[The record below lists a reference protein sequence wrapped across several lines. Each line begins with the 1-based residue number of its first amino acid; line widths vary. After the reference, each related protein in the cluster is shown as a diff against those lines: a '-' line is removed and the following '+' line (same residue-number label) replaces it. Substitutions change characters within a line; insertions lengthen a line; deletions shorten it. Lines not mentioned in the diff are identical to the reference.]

1 MNASTIFLPKTNK
14 MFGSAKNTIIRT
26 NEKDVIMKKVIMD
39 TLKKYKWKILIQIT
53 LLAVDI
59 YLLTCPSKII
69 GDIIDLLQ
77 DMEGNKQLILNNTY
91 YLLGICV
98 VYLLV
103 RLVWK
108 YFETYISRGVEK
120 DIKAKLFERFLKL
133 KVKEIQQIKNGE
145 IMSYFVKDTNE
156 IRSTV
161 YRILSHGSRI
171 IFIFIITTFQMAKGV
186 NLALTLATLCPIIIA
201 IFLVIKIKK
210 YVEINFKKAQDRFT
224 ELSEYIQESTDSIR
238 TTKAYSCE
246 GSQLKNFIIKNKM
259 VRQSDNTVDVFSNLL
274 TTCVD
279 ICFGLCYAISFIY
292 GSHLV
297 LEGTI
302 TVGELVTF
310 NGYIALFVNPVNW
323 MPTLIARW
331 KRAQISYERLDHMFK
346 LEKEK
351 ITVEKSMVEEKLEGN
366 ILIKDLNFNYPGM
379 LDKALENINI
389 EIKKG
394 ETLGII
400 GTIGSGKTTLMNLLT
415 KLYNIP
421 NGKIMIDGRDIND
434 INIETL
440 RENICYIT
448 QDNFLFSS
456 TLKDNI
462 SLFKEDYK
470 EEEIKESTKKAVIY
484 EEISQMP
491 QGIKTKIGE
500 RGSDLSGGQKQRV
513 VISRAFLKDS
523 SIIIFDDTFSA
534 LDNRTSKELLEN
546 IKELTQDKT
555 CIIISNKISDVKQS
569 DKIIVLNNGSIVEQG
584 IHEQLVQQGG
594 MYQEFFEQQST
605 KAEPSFLS

>member
-1 MNASTIFLPKTNK
+1 
-14 MFGSAKNTIIRT
+14 
-26 NEKDVIMKKVIMD
+26 MKKVIID
-39 TLKKYKWKILIQIT
+39 ALKGYKWKIVLQLTMSAIN
-53 LLAVDI
+53 I
-59 YLLTCPSKII
+59 YLLTYPAIMV
-69 GDIIDLLQ
+69 GNIIDHLY
-77 DMEGNKQLILNNTY
+77 DIEANKQIILKDTY
-91 YLLGICV
+91 YLLGICIV
-98 VYLLV
+98 LLFV
-103 RLVWK
+103 RIIWK
-108 YFETYISRGVEK
+108 YLESFINRGFER

-133 KVKEIQQIKNGE
+133 KIKEIQNIKNGE

-156 IRSTV
+156 IRSAV
-161 YRILSHGSRI
+161 YRIISHGGRTVL
-171 IFIFIITTFQMAKGV
+171 IFIIATYQMAKGV
-186 NLALTLATLCPIIIA
+186 NLNLTLATLCPLIVA
-201 IFLVIKIKK
+201 IFLVVKIKR

-224 ELSEYIQESTDSIR
+224 EMSEYIQESTDSIR

-246 GSQLKNFIIKNKM
+246 GSQLKNFIAKNRK
-259 VRQSDNTVDVFSNLL
+259 VKQSDNTVDVFSNLL
-274 TTCVD
+274 KTCVH

-297 LEGTI
+297 LEGSI

-310 NGYIALFVNPVNW
+310 NAYIALFVNPVNW
-323 MPTLIARW
+323 IPVLIARL
-331 KRAQISYERLDHMFK
+331 KRAQISYYRLEKVFA

-351 ITVEKSMVEEKLEGN
+351 ITVEESTIKEKLEGN
-366 ILIKDLNFNYPGM
+366 IKIQNLNFNYPGT
-379 LDKALENINI
+379 LEKALENINI

-421 NGKIMIDGRDIND
+421 NGKIMIDGRDINE

-448 QDNFLFSS
+448 QDNFLFST

-462 SLFKEDYK
+462 SLFKEEYE

-484 EEISQMP
+484 DEIKQMP
-491 QGIKTKIGE
+491 QGIKTEIGE

-513 VISRAFLKDS
+513 VISRAFLKNS

-534 LDNRTSKELLEN
+534 LDNRTSR
-546 IKELTQDKT
+546 
-555 CIIISNKISDVKQS
+555 
-569 DKIIVLNNGSIVEQG
+569 
-584 IHEQLVQQGG
+584 
-594 MYQEFFEQQST
+594 
-605 KAEPSFLS
+605 SFTRKH

>member
-1 MNASTIFLPKTNK
+1 
-14 MFGSAKNTIIRT
+14 
-26 NEKDVIMKKVIMD
+26 MKKVIID
-39 TLKKYKWKILIQIT
+39 TLKTYQWKIVLQLLLLI
-53 LLAVDI
+53 VDI
-59 YLLTCPSKII
+59 YLLTCPAKII
-69 GDIIDLLQ
+69 GNIIDNLYDIEANRQ
-77 DMEGNKQLILNNTY
+77 IILNNLY

-108 YFETYISRGVEK
+108 YFETYISRGIER

-133 KVKEIQQIKNGE
+133 KVKEIQKIKNGE

-161 YRILSHGSRI
+161 YRILSHGSRT
-171 IFIFIITTFQMAKGV
+171 IFIFIIVIFQMAQGV
-186 NLALTLATLCPIIIA
+186 NLSLTLATLCPIIIA
-201 IFLVIKIKK
+201 IFLLIKIKK
-210 YVEINFKKAQDRFT
+210 FVEINFKKAQDRFT

-246 GSQLKNFIIKNKM
+246 GSQLKEFIIKNRK
-259 VRQSDNTVDVFSNLL
+259 VRQSDNAVDVFSNLL
-274 TTCVD
+274 KTCVE

-297 LEGTI
+297 LEGKI
-302 TVGELVTF
+302 TVGDLVAF
-310 NGYIALFVNPVNW
+310 NGLIALFVNPVNW
-323 MPTLIARW
+323 MPNLMARW
-331 KRAQISYERLDHMFK
+331 KRAQISYKRLDHVFQ

-351 ITVEKSMVEEKLEGN
+351 ITVEKSKKKERLEGN
-366 ILIKDLNFNYPGM
+366 ITIKNLNFNYPGM
-379 LDKALENINI
+379 LDKVLDNISI
-389 EIKKG
+389 ELKKG

-421 NGKIMIDGRDIND
+421 NGKIMIDGKDIND

-462 SLFKEDYK
+462 SLFKEGYK
-470 EEEIKESTKKAVIY
+470 EEEIEESTKKAVIY
-484 EEISQMP
+484 DEISQMP
-491 QGIKTKIGE
+491 KGIKTTIGE

-534 LDNRTSKELLEN
+534 LDNRTSQALLEN

-569 DKIIVLNNGSIVEQG
+569 DQIIVLDNGNIVEQG
-584 IHEQLVQQGG
+584 VHEELIQKNGI
-594 MYQEFFEQQST
+594 YQEFFEQQST

>member
-1 MNASTIFLPKTNK
+1 
-14 MFGSAKNTIIRT
+14 
-26 NEKDVIMKKVIMD
+26 MKKVIID
-39 TLKKYKWKILIQIT
+39 TLKKYRWKIVLQLT
-53 LLAVDI
+53 LLVVDI
-59 YLLTCPSKII
+59 YLLTYPAKII
-69 GDIIDLLQ
+69 GNMIDNLYDLEANRQ
-77 DMEGNKQLILNNTY
+77 MILNDTY
-91 YLLGICV
+91 YLLGICAIYLV
-98 VYLLV
+98 VRV
-103 RLVWK
+103 IWK
-108 YFETYISRGVEK
+108 YFETYISRGFEK

-133 KVKEIQQIKNGE
+133 KVKEIQNIKNGE

-156 IRSTV
+156 IRSIV
-161 YRILSHGSRI
+161 FRILSHGARTL
-171 IFIFIITTFQMAKGV
+171 FIFVIVTFQMAKGV
-186 NLALTLATLCPIIIA
+186 NLSLTLATLCPIIITF
-201 IFLVIKIKK
+201 FLVIKIKK

-246 GSQLKNFIIKNKM
+246 GSQLKEFIIKNRK

-274 TTCVD
+274 KTCIH

-292 GSHLV
+292 GSQLV
-297 LEGTI
+297 IEGVI
-302 TVGELVTF
+302 SVGDLVAF
-310 NGYIALFVNPVNW
+310 NGYIGLFVNPVNW
-323 MPTLIARW
+323 MPELIARW
-331 KRAQISYERLDHMFK
+331 KRAQISYQRLDQVFQ

-351 ITVEKSMVEEKLEGN
+351 ITVEKHKIKEKLEGN
-366 ILIKDLNFNYPGM
+366 IIIKDLNFHYPGM
-379 LDKALENINI
+379 IEKALDNINI

-421 NGKIMIDGRDIND
+421 DGKIKIDGKDINEID
-434 INIETL
+434 IETL

-462 SLFKEDYK
+462 SLFKEEYED
-470 EEEIKESTKKAVIY
+470 EEIKESTKKAVIY
-484 EEISQMP
+484 DEISQMP
-491 QGIKTKIGE
+491 KGIKTTIGE

-523 SIIIFDDTFSA
+523 SILIFDDTFSA
-534 LDNRTSKELLEN
+534 LDNRTSQELLKN
-546 IKELTQDKT
+546 IKELTENKT
-555 CIIISNKISDVKQS
+555 CIIISNKIADVKQS
-569 DKIIVLNNGSIVEQG
+569 DKIVVLNNGMLVQQG
-584 IHEQLVQQGG
+584 IHEELVKKEGI
-594 MYQEFFEQQST
+594 YQEFFKQQST